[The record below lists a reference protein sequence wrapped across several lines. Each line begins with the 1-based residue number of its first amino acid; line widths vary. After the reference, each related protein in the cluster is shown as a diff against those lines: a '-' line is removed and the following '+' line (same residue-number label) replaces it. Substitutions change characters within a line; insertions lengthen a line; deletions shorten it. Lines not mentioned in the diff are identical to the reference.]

1 MIYYHLQLPLIVKL
15 RLFLRFLAK
24 AGILSTHQLIHVSF
38 LMEELSLCY
47 SLFWWD
53 LNFFL
58 KGFYSECIEIC
69 FVKHGQTTFEKAYID
84 ALTWHFEIQK
94 VINKPFHILA
104 EFSSCIDMIFTS
116 HLKLSKEIQ
125 SRKVSSPKLSP
136 SNKKHK
142 I

>member
-1 MIYYHLQLPLIVKL
+1 MIYYHLQLLLIVKL
-15 RLFLRFLAK
+15 CLFLRFLTK
-24 AGILSTHQLIHVSF
+24 SRILSTYQLIHLSF
-38 LMEELSLCY
+38 LMEEVSLCY
-47 SLFWWD
+47 SLFWCD
-53 LNFFL
+53 SNFFL

>member
-1 MIYYHLQLPLIVKL
+1 MIYYHLQLLLIVKL
-15 RLFLRFLAK
+15 CLFLRFLTK
-24 AGILSTHQLIHVSF
+24 SRILSTYQLIHLSF
-38 LMEELSLCY
+38 LMEEVSLCY
-47 SLFWWD
+47 SLFWCD
-53 LNFFL
+53 SNFFL

-125 SRKVSSPKLSP
+125 SRKVPSPKLSP

>member
-1 MIYYHLQLPLIVKL
+1 MIYYHLQLLLIVKL
-15 RLFLRFLAK
+15 CLFLRFLTK
-24 AGILSTHQLIHVSF
+24 SRILSTYQLIHLSF
-38 LMEELSLCY
+38 LMEEVSLCY
-47 SLFWWD
+47 SLFWCD
-53 LNFFL
+53 SNFFL

-104 EFSSCIDMIFTS
+104 EFSSCIDLIFTS

-125 SRKVSSPKLSP
+125 SRKVPSPKLSP